1 MIMIHDDNQE
11 FRDAV
16 EVLEREGKM
25 RCLSVQ
31 GRFDIVPMLPNSMFN
46 RGTKRRFCHSGFE
59 LVLRAEASKFYM
71 RRSERNDEK
80 YIKRMG
86 LALLRVDKTNE
97 RHHFTTYLKDLEDLE
112 RSLRK
117 LHLNDFY
124 DKFVEESVFACSAKK
139 MTPLK
144 VRAARGRQSV
154 AVIRPPTKRELK
166 RVLSANDLDKTEER
180 EHLFEEDYK

>member
-1 MIMIHDDNQE
+1 
-11 FRDAV
+11 
-16 EVLEREGKM
+16 M

-31 GRFDIVPMLPNSMFN
+31 GRFDIVPMLPNSMFY
-46 RGTKRRFCHSGFE
+46 RETKRRFCHSGFE

-71 RRSERNDEK
+71 RRSEKNDEK
-80 YIKRMG
+80 YLKRMG
-86 LALLRVDKTNE
+86 LALFRVDKTNE

-124 DKFVEESVFACSAKK
+124 NKFVEENVFACSAKK

-154 AVIRPPTKRELK
+154 AVVRPPTKRELK
-166 RVLSANDLDKTEER
+166 RVLSANAIEKKLER
-180 EHLFEEDYK
+180 ERALEEDHK